1 MEHVAHVQDAVEEEQ
16 HAEPL
21 IQLLREA
28 QVCLWEVMGEAKAV
42 VEVEKFEGEQ
52 HAEPLIQPLREVQ
65 VCLGEVMGEAK
76 AIVEVEKF
84 ELLWYEVGAA
94 VVEHIGPI

>member
-16 HAEPL
+16 HTEPL
-21 IQLLREA
+21 IQPLREA
-28 QVCLWEVMGEAKAV
+28 QVCLW
-42 VEVEKFEGEQ
+42 
-52 HAEPLIQPLREVQ
+52 
-65 VCLGEVMGEAK
+65 EVMGEAK

-94 VVEHIGPI
+94 VVEHVGPI

>member
-16 HAEPL
+16 HT
-21 IQLLREA
+21 
-28 QVCLWEVMGEAKAV
+28 
-42 VEVEKFEGEQ
+42 
-52 HAEPLIQPLREVQ
+52 EPLIQPLREVQ

-94 VVEHIGPI
+94 VVEHVGPI